1 MQSEFNN
8 LTNTFF
14 KGIEELESNNDLS
27 KPAAAAALREN
38 IQTYQKSCTDQLSK
52 YDDQMQL
59 RVDGVDKAKKSL
71 VVESNSVKYLA
82 DKKKKDE
89 TKKDEKELTQTGA
102 TVYDDSDKDPK
113 KNENNSKEGE
123 TNKSA
128 VESKSEATKTKDE
141 DKKTD

>member
-1 MQSEFNN
+1 
-8 LTNTFF
+8 
-14 KGIEELESNNDLS
+14 
-27 KPAAAAALREN
+27 
-38 IQTYQKSCTDQLSK
+38 
-52 YDDQMQL
+52 MQL

-89 TKKDEKELTQTGA
+89 TKKDEQELSQIYA
-102 TVYDDSDKDPK
+102 MLQDDSDKDPK
-113 KNENNSKEGE
+113 KNENKSKEGE

-128 VESKSEATKTKDE
+128 VESKSEASKTKDE